1 MQVSEDTCFFMYFY
15 PKCIFMKNLIALFF
29 LLFTATIAFSQTGL
43 TVGPPRLYFVGDAG
57 QAQTQYVDV
66 TNPSKDYTLEL
77 GVSFEDWSYS
87 TYGDNELS
95 PKGTLP
101 TSCANWLS
109 VSESY
114 FSLKPGESKRLQLN
128 MQVPKDAKFS
138 TEVPIH
144 TAMLFVTQLNP
155 RAREKQEGANIRLA
169 VRSGVKVYHRFNGRE
184 TPDLEITNLVY
195 KDVDSVGQFL
205 EVSYDVTGNIWLEGR
220 LRAEFLNQETGE
232 KEVVDNLNFYCLP
245 GDKRKQYIAIPKS
258 LKSGNYLVSVLA
270 FYGDQDVV
278 KIAELEFKHVAKN

>member
-1 MQVSEDTCFFMYFY
+1 
-15 PKCIFMKNLIALFF
+15 MKNLIASFF
-29 LLFTATIAFSQTGL
+29 LLFTTTIAFSQTGL

-87 TYGDNELS
+87 AVGDNELS

-101 TSCANWLS
+101 TSCASWLS

-128 MQVPKDAKFS
+128 MQVPKDAKF
-138 TEVPIH
+138 TAEVPVH

-195 KDVDSVGQFL
+195 KDVDSAGQFL

-232 KEVVDNLNFYCLP
+232 KAVVDNLNFYCLP

-258 LKSGNYLVSVLA
+258 LKSGSYLVSVLA

>member
-1 MQVSEDTCFFMYFY
+1 MKHIVFSVLFL
-15 PKCIFMKNLIALFF
+15 CIMLAGY
-29 LLFTATIAFSQTGL
+29 SQTGL

-57 QAQTQYVDV
+57 QTQTQFLDV

-77 GVSFEDWSYS
+77 GVSFEDWAYS
-87 TYGDNELS
+87 VYGDNVLS
-95 PKGTLP
+95 PKGTLA
-101 TSCANWLS
+101 TSCADWLS

-128 MQVPKDAKFS
+128 MQVPQNAKFS
-138 TEVPIH
+138 ADVPVH
-144 TAMLFVTQLNP
+144 TTMLFVTQLNP

-184 TPDLEITNLVY
+184 IPDLEITNLLH
-195 KDVDSVGQFL
+195 KDLDTLGQFL
-205 EVSYDVTGNIWLEGR
+205 EVSYEVTGNIWLEGR
-220 LRAEFLNQETGE
+220 MRAEFLNQDTGE
-232 KEVVDNLNFYCLP
+232 KTVVDNLNFYCLP
-245 GDKRKQYIAIPKS
+245 GDKRMQYIGIPKT
-258 LKSGNYLVSVLA
+258 LKSGSYLASILA